1 MSKIIL
7 HQINDV
13 QIGLRGTDG
22 YVNATAMASAH
33 KARTGQR
40 KDVAD
45 WLRLKRTD
53 ETLQHLNSVTG
64 IPVTELYQVF
74 QGAHHEQQGTWIHP
88 KLAVRFG
95 MWLSDEFGLAVE
107 NWVEEWRSHPAEKP
121 VLPGNYVEALKAL
134 VKAEE
139 EKALQQA
146 QIEILEADNERQAK
160 AIDELW
166 NYSSIIRV
174 AKFNNCDEKAF
185 KWSVLKAASR
195 VVEQEVKKVPCP
207 RFGTKNLYHHDAW
220 RFVYPQYKL
229 PETTTLRLYP

>member
-1 MSKIIL
+1 MANEIVL
-7 HQINDV
+7 HQINNV

-40 KDVAD
+40 KDVSK
-45 WLRLKRTD
+45 WLATAKTKEDL
-53 ETLQHLNSVTG
+53 EHLSLITQKSVN
-64 IPVTELYQVF
+64 ELYQVF
-74 QGAHHEQQGTWIHP
+74 QGAPETGGGTWIHP

-95 MWLSDEFGLAVE
+95 MWLSSEFGLVVE
-107 NWVEEWRSHPAEKP
+107 NWVEEWRSQPIVQP

-139 EKALQQA
+139 QKALQQA
-146 QIEILEADNERQAK
+146 QIEILEADNERQAQ

-174 AKFNNCDEKAF
+174 AKYNNCSEKAF
-185 KWSVLKAASR
+185 EWRKLVAASKALG
-195 VVEQEVKKVPCP
+195 VEVKKVPCP
-207 RFGTKNLYHHDAW
+207 RFETKKPL
-220 RFVYPQYKL
+220 L
-229 PETTTLRLYP
+229 S